1 MQNAA
6 ELVGIFAE
14 NGIESA
20 AAFRP
25 QDFVLVVFTYR
36 GDAIGEEDPAFQ
48 KIEAS
53 EEFDTAQLEKSLRQ
67 ISESEIEPPKASL
80 LCQSMNR

>member
-1 MQNAA
+1 MG
-6 ELVGIFAE
+6 VFPD

-25 QDFVLVVFTYR
+25 QDLVLVMFTHG
-36 GDAIGEEDPAFQ
+36 GDAIGKNDPGFQ
-48 KIEAS
+48 KVKAS
-53 EEFDTAQLEKSLRQ
+53 EELNTAQREKSLRQ
-67 ISESEIEPPKASL
+67 IGEREIESPKASL